1 MRANIFSIV
10 AVGAVL
16 CSGQTQIDLR
26 TQTKSVDFSGAQSTK
41 PFQTGTSLPPT
52 CTVGQMFFVTAAT
65 AGQNSFGCT
74 SPNVWSLE
82 HGNSVSPTEIRSA
95 GVAVG
100 TRPVLDLSTGS
111 GVLWSVSDTGQAIS
125 VQTLLDTSVAQT
137 RAGQQSGS
145 ALLCASAPGS
155 GTASNYSC
163 SMSPTLATYSTGMV
177 VHWTPDNDGAG
188 GTTTLNVDDL
198 GARRIADAD
207 GITDPAAGG
216 LVAGQLYQL
225 WYDGALF
232 RLIGGGSGGGSGTG
246 TVGPRGP
253 TGPAGPAG
261 PTGPAGPA
269 GSGGSGAIQAG
280 GYRFPFGFPSDNGT
294 SDIPAA
300 NTVKA
305 HMFVAENNMLVTG
318 ISFYLVGASGCSPA
332 SPCLL
337 AAAIYDVAGALI
349 SQQSAPVSA
358 TGSLQVAF
366 TSPPNLVA
374 GNVYYFAWTADTTGV
389 VLHAAGSGSW
399 LFGLF
404 LNSGSPDRSGTASGR
419 ATGSAGSIAMP
430 SGLGTVS
437 GQSDH
442 SGVPPAIAFLM

>member
-1 MRANIFSIV
+1 
-10 AVGAVL
+10 
-16 CSGQTQIDLR
+16 
-26 TQTKSVDFSGAQSTK
+26 
-41 PFQTGTSLPPT
+41 
-52 CTVGQMFFVTAAT
+52 MFFVTAAS

-82 HGNSVSPTEIRSA
+82 HGSSVSPAEIRSA
-95 GVAVG
+95 GVVVG
-100 TRPVLDLSTGS
+100 TRPALDLSTGS

-155 GTASNYSC
+155 GTASTYSC

-177 VHWTPDNDGAG
+177 VHWTPDNDGVG

-232 RLIGGGSGGGSGTG
+232 RLIGGGSGSGSGAG

-253 TGPAGPAG
+253 AGPAGPAG
-261 PTGPAGPA
+261 PTGPEGPPGATGPA
-269 GSGGSGAIQAG
+269 GSGGSGAIEAG
-280 GYRFPFGFPSDNGT
+280 GYQFPFGFPSDNGA
-294 SDIPAA
+294 SDIAGP
-300 NTVKA
+300 NGVKA

-318 ISFYLVGASGCSPA
+318 ISYYLVGASGCSPA
-332 SPCLL
+332 SPCRL
-337 AAAIYDVAGALI
+337 AAAIYDVTGVLVA
-349 SQQSAPVSA
+349 QQSAPVSG
-358 TGSLQVAF
+358 TGTLQISF

-374 GNVYYFAWTADTTGV
+374 GKVYYFAWTADTTGV
-389 VLHAAGSGSW
+389 VLQAAASGSW
-399 LFGLF
+399 MFGLL
-404 LNSGSPDRSGTASGR
+404 LNSGSRSRSGTASGR
-419 ATGSAGSIAMP
+419 ATGTAGSIAMP
-430 SGLGTVS
+430 SLLGTVT

-442 SGVPPAIAFLM
+442 FGIPPAIAFLM